1 VDAVAPLTARAD
13 CRHIL
18 CSETAL
24 RGLLR
29 CLTDAGTAQRA
40 LEALVNISHE
50 DDAQRAM
57 VTLRAVPTVATQV
70 RARGGEGKFLL
81 LDFVFYFILRIN
93 VLNVFD
99 VDAEGALSLFVV
111 LGLNIFCFKKKKKKY
126 TAHTQIIDGRDD
138 LSTAAVDLTCK
149 LLSNLTR
156 WPDAAEQLV
165 RTSAAD
171 RTLDGVRLLQLAQIY
186 AGKGPAATELDHL
199 ASVFC
204 NIAATACGRESL
216 VGGGTRVLAVLV
228 PTVRGGSVTRRRGI
242 TGCLRNCV
250 FDETS
255 YTWALCDNAELPSG
269 DVDVTKAKVPVML
282 HMLPMLIGPEPYK
295 ENELAKVPP
304 YIEAANVAGAQR
316 EEDDEARA
324 AAVDVLALLCQRRRG
339 REILR
344 DTFLYPVIRELHLW
358 ETLRIEDKVDDPDFE
373 PPAIMESM
381 QKVVDAI
388 ASDEASYCP
397 VEDGPTEI
405 EANPEDIV
413 D

>member
-1 VDAVAPLTARAD
+1 MNFKSCKEQVEVFFTLEKNRKKLHTKKSIRNMAEVELVKELMGFLLDPKAEVRKLAVDAVAPLTARAD

-57 VTLRAVPTVATQV
+57 VTLRAVPTVA
-70 RARGGEGKFLL
+70 
-81 LDFVFYFILRIN
+81 
-93 VLNVFD
+93 
-99 VDAEGALSLFVV
+99 
-111 LGLNIFCFKKKKKKY
+111 
-126 TAHTQIIDGRDD
+126 TQIIDGRDD

-242 TGCLRNCV
+242 TGCLRNCA